1 MIELNYYLRKLV
13 YFDKYFELKQ
23 LKKKFRSNKEK
34 GISAYESTNKLLKKP
49 IVETKDLELEYADKI
64 RKGMPFLVARL
75 GNTEGT
81 ILGQYLGKKF
91 GINKG
96 YNDENKKWLLTTSG
110 FFADDYENVDDAIDK
125 YAELTLDG
133 LSKVDYLCARWPESF
148 YQPFF
153 FHRFAR
159 NAVPTSR
166 EIWPYESP
174 TAEMWYSGLAGKKVL
189 VINSFADS
197 IQRQFERKSE
207 LVNDPSYELP
217 DFDLITYK
225 SYVTQVG
232 ERPGNFRNFFEVLE
246 TMENDIVKL
255 DFDVAI
261 VGAGAYGFPL
271 SVFIKDM
278 GKCVMET
285 CSSTSL
291 YFGVYGQRHIN
302 CNIDRIRTDAWI
314 RPIEQP
320 PQRYKEVENGCYW

>member
-1 MIELNYYLRKLV
+1 MNYYVRKLI
-13 YFDKYFELKQ
+13 YFNKYYELKQ
-23 LKKKFRSNKEK
+23 LKKLYKSNKLK
-34 GISAYESTNKLLKKP
+34 GISAYDSTNSLLKTP
-49 IVETKDLELEYADKI
+49 VVETISLEREYAEKI
-64 RKGMPFLVARL
+64 KHGDPFLVARL

-81 ILGQYLGKKF
+81 ILGQYLGKKY
-91 GINKG
+91 GVNRG
-96 YNDENKKWLLTTSG
+96 YNAETKQWLLSTSG

-125 YAELTLDG
+125 YAKLTLDG
-133 LSKVDYLCARWPESF
+133 LPYVDYLCARWPESF

-153 FHRFAR
+153 FKHFAK

-174 TAEMWYSGLAGKKVL
+174 TEEMWYSGLAGKKVL

-197 IQRQFERKSE
+197 IQKQYQRKHQ

-217 DFDLITYK
+217 DFTLLTYK

-232 ERPGNFRNFFEVLE
+232 ERPGNFKNFFEVLNR
-246 TMENDIVKL
+246 MEEDISKL
-255 DFDVAI
+255 DFDVAV

-271 SVFIKDM
+271 AVFIKKM

-291 YFGVYGQRHIN
+291 YFGVYGQRHID
-302 CNIDRIRTDAWI
+302 CDVDRIKTNAWI

-320 PQRYKEVENGCYW
+320 PQRFKEVENGCYW